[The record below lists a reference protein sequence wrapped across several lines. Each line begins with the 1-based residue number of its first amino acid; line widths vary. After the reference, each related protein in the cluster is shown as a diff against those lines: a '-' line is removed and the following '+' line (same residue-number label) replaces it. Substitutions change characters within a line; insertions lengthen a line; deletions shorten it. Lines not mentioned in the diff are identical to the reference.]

1 MTRHTLLVAAVAG
14 VVACLLTI
22 TPATPARAALRAGAA
37 SVPMDVPA
45 GTPLAGYGSFARRL
59 WFPDVLGRHPHAF
72 WFRPS
77 TGTRDPVVA
86 RALVLESGRSR
97 VAWVTVDLVAVDA
110 AFTRDATAGLVASG
124 ARPTTLLLSASHTHS
139 GPGAFIDSAV
149 MGWLTLD
156 RAHPGVRDALLKAV
170 VTAVR
175 RADAAAAPATIAV
188 ASVIAP
194 PVVRS
199 RLARGLDHEVVVLKI
214 STRAGTPVAVVWN
227 FAIHGT
233 MLSARNLEVSGDVT
247 GAASAVLERELGV
260 PALFVNGAVADVSPA
275 RHGAGAMDEVG
286 TALAATVREGWRTA
300 VGVGADHIDIRT
312 KRVRLAPA
320 RLSVRNCVG
329 GWAPGFLTIPLGDT
343 FPRVA
348 DIVALSVG
356 RVAWVAVP
364 GELQTV
370 LGETIKKEGSAL
382 FGRAFVAGLSNDYLG
397 YFVTAADYD
406 RPHYV
411 TCAAVFGRHAGDCLA
426 EAAVE
431 LLYSLRGRPG
441 PRSTTA
447 AGAPSACEAATR

>member
-1 MTRHTLLVAAVAG
+1 MTRHTLLVAAVTG
-14 VVACLLTI
+14 VMTWLLSA
-22 TPATPARAALRAGAA
+22 TPATAALRAGAA
-37 SVPMDVPA
+37 SVAMDVPA
-45 GTPLAGYGSFARRL
+45 GTPLAGYGTFARRL

-86 RALVLESGRSR
+86 RALVLESARAR

-110 AFTRDATAGLVASG
+110 AFTRDATARLVASG
-124 ARPTTLLLSASHTHS
+124 ARPVTLVLSASHTHS

-156 RAHPGVRDALLKAV
+156 RADSTVRDVLLKAV

-188 ASVIAP
+188 ASMTAP

-214 STRAGTPVAVVWN
+214 ATPAGAPVAVVWN

-247 GAASAVLERELGV
+247 GAASAALERELGA

-275 RHGAGAMDEVG
+275 RHGAAAVDEVG
-286 TALAATVREGWRTA
+286 KALAATVREGWRTA
-300 VGVGADHIDIRT
+300 VAAGGDRMDIRT
-312 KRVRLAPA
+312 KRVVLAPA
-320 RLSVRNCVG
+320 RLSVRHCAG
-329 GWAPGFLTIPLGDT
+329 GWAPGFLTIPLGDI
-343 FPRVA
+343 FPNVA
-348 DIVALSVG
+348 DLVAISVG

-370 LGETIKKEGSAL
+370 LGEAIKKEGRAL

-431 LLYSLRGRPG
+431 LLYSLRGRPR
-441 PRSTTA
+441 PAPA
-447 AGAPSACEAATR
+447 AGVTSACEAAAAR